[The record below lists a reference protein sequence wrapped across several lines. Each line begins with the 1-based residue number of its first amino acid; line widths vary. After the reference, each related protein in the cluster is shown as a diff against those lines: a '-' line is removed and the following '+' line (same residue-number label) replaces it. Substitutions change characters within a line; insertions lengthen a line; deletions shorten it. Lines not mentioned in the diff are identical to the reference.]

1 MESRKMTE
9 KFDFTDGAQF
19 DPGFIG
25 HLNAF
30 VPSIEYIYQNLY
42 RFKNFNQKKM
52 QFKMQYNKIVHLI
65 ETYTGFYLGCMLWAA
80 CIKDLDKPVLNNL
93 CYGIEYDENETIG
106 EADFVKKYIE
116 QFQKDVKYY
125 LGQDYKIDG
134 FMMKV
139 LDEYMEFL
147 KLNKGFT
154 SVQNT
159 SDIQLNKEMAKLS
172 QTEKDSILNT
182 IADVVETGNFKELYP
197 LNDKLFAKTANV

>member
-1 MESRKMTE
+1 MTE

-42 RFKNFNQKKM
+42 RFKNFSQKKM

-65 ETYTGFYLGCMLWAA
+65 ETYIGFYLGCMLWAA

-172 QTEKDSILNT
+172 QTEKDSVLNT

>member
-1 MESRKMTE
+1 MTE
-9 KFDFTDGAQF
+9 KFDFTEGALF

-65 ETYTGFYLGCMLWAA
+65 ETYIGFYLGCMLWAA
-80 CIKDLDKPVLNNL
+80 CIKDLNKPVLNNL
-93 CYGIEYDENETIG
+93 CYGADYDENETIG

-134 FMMKV
+134 FTMKV

-154 SVQNT
+154 SVQQT
-159 SDIQLNKEMAKLS
+159 SDIKLNKEMAELS
-172 QTEKDSILNT
+172 QSEKASILDT
-182 IADVVETGNFKELYP
+182 IANVVETGNFKELYP

>member
-1 MESRKMTE
+1 MTE
-9 KFDFTDGAQF
+9 KFDFTEGAQF

-25 HLNAF
+25 YLNAF

-65 ETYTGFYLGCMLWAA
+65 ETYIGFYLGCMLWAV

-159 SDIQLNKEMAKLS
+159 SDIQLNKEMTKLS
-172 QTEKDSILNT
+172 QAEKDSILNT

>member
-1 MESRKMTE
+1 MTE
-9 KFDFTDGAQF
+9 KFDFTEGAQF

-65 ETYTGFYLGCMLWAA
+65 ETYIGFYLGCMLWAA
-80 CIKDLDKPVLNNL
+80 CIKDLNKPVLNNL

-172 QTEKDSILNT
+172 QTEKDSVLNT

>member
-1 MESRKMTE
+1 MTE
-9 KFDFTDGAQF
+9 KFDFTEGAQF

-25 HLNAF
+25 YLNAF

-65 ETYTGFYLGCMLWAA
+65 ETYIGFYLGCMLWAV

-116 QFQKDVKYY
+116 KFQKDVKYY

-159 SDIQLNKEMAKLS
+159 SDIQLNKEMTKLS
-172 QTEKDSILNT
+172 QAEKDSILNT

>member
-1 MESRKMTE
+1 MERRKMTE

-42 RFKNFNQKKM
+42 RFKNFSQKKM

-65 ETYTGFYLGCMLWAA
+65 ETYIGFYLGCMLWAA

-172 QTEKDSILNT
+172 QTEKDSVLNT

>member
-1 MESRKMTE
+1 MTE

-42 RFKNFNQKKM
+42 RFKNFSQKKK

-65 ETYTGFYLGCMLWAA
+65 ETYIGFYLGCMLWAA

-172 QTEKDSILNT
+172 QTEKDSVLNT